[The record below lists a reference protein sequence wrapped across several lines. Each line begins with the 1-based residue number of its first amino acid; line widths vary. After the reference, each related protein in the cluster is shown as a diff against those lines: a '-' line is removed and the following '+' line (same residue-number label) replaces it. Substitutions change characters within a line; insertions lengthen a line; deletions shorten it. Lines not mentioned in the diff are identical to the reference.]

1 MTDIALQTHNLTKH
15 CGSLTAVDGLTLQVW
30 RGEVF
35 GLLGPNGAGK
45 TTSINM
51 LCGLLQPDSGEV
63 LLAGSPACGWASALF
78 A

>member
-1 MTDIALQTHNLTKH
+1 MTDIAIQTHNLTKH
-15 CGSLTAVDGLTLQVW
+15 YGCLTVVDGLTLQVR
-30 RGEVF
+30 RGEDF
-35 GLLGPNGAGK
+35 GLLGLNGAGK

-51 LCGLLQPDSGEV
+51 LCGLLQPDAGEV